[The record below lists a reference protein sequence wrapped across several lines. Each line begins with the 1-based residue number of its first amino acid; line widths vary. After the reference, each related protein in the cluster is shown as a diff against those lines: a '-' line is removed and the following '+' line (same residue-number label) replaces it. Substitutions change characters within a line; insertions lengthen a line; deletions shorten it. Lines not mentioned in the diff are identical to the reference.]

1 MYSYHLS
8 VLSFSLILIRVSIS
22 FQGSAQ
28 LSCSISQPTEKEIL
42 LPPSPFSLSQC
53 AAKPLLASQSLFL
66 FWKGLSGYK
75 MSCTKSLNFL
85 FRACSLEEGLCSNN
99 SLFFFALLF
108 FFFFYLFVLCFCHSD
123 LICPTDSVV
132 SPTFLLPAGKELK
145 PGTDG
150 CWWVCKAK
158 LWFYLTQ
165 FYSFCSV
172 L

>member
-1 MYSYHLS
+1 MLFFSRWKLVPEIWPVISQQLNGSDLKTPVYSYHLS

-53 AAKPLLASQSLFL
+53 AARPLLASHSLFL

-85 FRACSLEEGLCSNN
+85 FLCLQLGRRFMQQQQSVF
-99 SLFFFALLF
+99 LCIVVFWGFFPI
-108 FFFFYLFVLCFCHSD
+108 YLCC
-123 LICPTDSVV
+123 V
-132 SPTFLLPAGKELK
+132 SATV
-145 PGTDG
+145 T
-150 CWWVCKAK
+150 
-158 LWFYLTQ
+158 
-165 FYSFCSV
+165 
-172 L
+172 